1 MWKRPIAMGAFPF
14 KIYCQKHIISTE
26 FYVEFMC
33 FWDNVFLPQIE
44 IDVITAVL
52 GLKSGRI
59 RAKSVELCMDM
70 TENLKKRSEKPG
82 RRR

>member
-33 FWDNVFLPQIE
+33 FWDNVLVPQIE
-44 IDVITAVL
+44 IDGSKQKI
-52 GLKSGRI
+52 
-59 RAKSVELCMDM
+59 
-70 TENLKKRSEKPG
+70 KKHYT
-82 RRR
+82 